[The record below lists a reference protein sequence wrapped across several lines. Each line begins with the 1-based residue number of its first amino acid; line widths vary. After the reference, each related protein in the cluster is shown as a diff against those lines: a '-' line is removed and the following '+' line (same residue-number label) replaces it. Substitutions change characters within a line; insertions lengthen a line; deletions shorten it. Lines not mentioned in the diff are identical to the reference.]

1 MAHMYSKNF
10 YIKSINNAKEL
21 VNIASKYN
29 EDIDLVSGRYV
40 IDAKSIMG
48 IFSLDLLHPVTII
61 IHTDNIDKANK
72 LFKDL
77 ERSGIK

>member
-61 IHTDNIDKANK
+61 VHTDNIDKANK